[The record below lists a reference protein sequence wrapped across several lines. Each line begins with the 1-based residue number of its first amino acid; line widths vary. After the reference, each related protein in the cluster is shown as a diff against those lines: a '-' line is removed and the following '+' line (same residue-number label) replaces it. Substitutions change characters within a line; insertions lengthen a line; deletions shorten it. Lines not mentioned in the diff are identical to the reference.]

1 MNLMDICTRAVVT
14 CDRKM
19 GAPALAR
26 AMREQHVGDVIVVDP
41 CEGGVTPVGIV
52 TDRDLVVQL
61 IARGVDPTDYCAED
75 LMSGE
80 VVTAVGSETVFD
92 AIWHMRRRGVRRLPV
107 VDARN
112 RLQGLVTLDD
122 LTDALAQELS
132 ALARIAP
139 RQADREQVR
148 LEA

>member
-1 MNLMDICTRAVVT
+1 MNLSDICTRAIVT

-19 GAPALAR
+19 GAQAVAR
-26 AMREQHVGDVIVVDP
+26 AMRERHVGDVIVVDP

-52 TDRDLVVQL
+52 TDRDLVVKL
-61 IARGVDPTDYCAED
+61 IAPGLDPAEYCAED
-75 LMSGE
+75 LMSGD
-80 VVTAVGSETVFD
+80 VVTATGSETVFD
-92 AIWHMRRRGVRRLPV
+92 AIWHMRRSSVRRLPV

-132 ALARIAP
+132 ALARIPP

-148 LEA
+148 MAV

>member
-19 GAPALAR
+19 GAQELAR
-26 AMREQHVGDVIVVDP
+26 AMRERHVGDVVVVDP
-41 CEGGVTPVGIV
+41 CEGGVTPVGVV

-61 IARGVDPTDYCAED
+61 VACGVDPAACCAED
-75 LMSGE
+75 LMDGD
-80 VVTAVGSETVFD
+80 VVTATGSETVFD

-112 RLQGLVTLDD
+112 RLQGLVTMDD
-122 LTDALAQELS
+122 LVDALAQELS

-148 LEA
+148 LAV